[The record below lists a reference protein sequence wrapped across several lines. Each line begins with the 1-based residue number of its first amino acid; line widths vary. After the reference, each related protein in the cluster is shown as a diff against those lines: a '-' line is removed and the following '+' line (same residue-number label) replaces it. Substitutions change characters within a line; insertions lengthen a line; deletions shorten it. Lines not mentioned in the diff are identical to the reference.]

1 MMMSN
6 MELLSEE
13 FSKAKLQRR
22 RDIEEKRR
30 ARIFADKV
38 RTIGVDK
45 EFLDRQVAEKIARKK
60 AEKKQDD
67 ADDAAM
73 LQSIKQAVLLHHQQE
88 KAKRATEKEV
98 VDYHHQYQQGFGP
111 DDLHVGEAHLMLPAL
126 LGEDPDRSGR
136 VQRQRE
142 QLKAWLYQQRDEQA
156 EEKQRRKMEKLQDD
170 RRRIE
175 LDNEALE
182 VQNLQFE
189 RRKAAA
195 FATKEWNK
203 MMVSLPSR
211 ILTLKNK
218 RSTLYMVVVWMTQR
232 EEDHGQES
240 DKDMEY
246 KVGMMGA
253 PGLCPSSDRKPP
265 PESSEK
271 ITEFQQHQIEAKRR
285 AELEKKKEELR
296 HDGVRLDTAR
306 SAELMERQQA
316 RSRKQQRRHVD
327 VTNQH
332 LAASQK
338 HREVGIKRGHI
349 DESFFSKFN
358 TSSR

>member
-1 MMMSN
+1 MMMNN
-6 MELLSEE
+6 MELLSGE
-13 FSKAKLQRR
+13 FSSVKLQRR

-45 EFLDRQVAEKIARKK
+45 EFLDTQVAEKIARKK
-60 AEKKQDD
+60 AEKEQDD
-67 ADDAAM
+67 ANDAAM
-73 LQSIKQAVLLHHQQE
+73 LQSIKQACLLHHQQE
-88 KAKRATEKEV
+88 KAKRAMEKDV
-98 VDYHHQYQQGFGP
+98 VDYHRQYQQGFGP
-111 DDLHVGEAHLMLPAL
+111 DDMHVGAAHLMLPAL
-126 LGEDPDRSGR
+126 LGEDPDSSGR

-142 QLKAWLYQQRDEQA
+142 QLKAWLLQQQDEQA
-156 EEKQRRKMEKLQDD
+156 EEKQRQKMEKLQDD

-182 VQNLQFE
+182 LQNLQLE

-203 MMVSLPSR
+203 IM
-211 ILTLKNK
+211 
-218 RSTLYMVVVWMTQR
+218 MTQR
-232 EEDHGQES
+232 EEHCQES

-296 HDGVRLDTAR
+296 HDGVRLDSAR

-316 RSRKQQRRHVD
+316 RYRKQLRRHVD